1 MEKND
6 LKIENSNSVD
16 DKLQTKTIIRSRFLK
31 GLIDFLKEYSVI
43 GLAIGVVV
51 GQTSKDLVDSLVK
64 GIFMPIVELLVSKD
78 KFENLVFSI
87 KNVSFDIGS
96 VLSSFITFLIV
107 MSLLYFIV
115 KKIIKNDNFLP
126 KK

>member
-6 LKIENSNSVD
+6 LKIENSNLVD
-16 DKLQTKTIIRSRFLK
+16 DKLQTKTIVHSRFLK

-78 KFENLVFSI
+78 KFDDLVFSI
-87 KNVSFDIGS
+87 KNVSFDVGS

>member
-6 LKIENSNSVD
+6 LKIENSNLVD
-16 DKLQTKTIIRSRFLK
+16 DKLQTKTIVHSRFLK

-78 KFENLVFSI
+78 KFDNLVFSI
-87 KNVSFDIGS
+87 KNVSFDVGS

>member
-16 DKLQTKTIIRSRFLK
+16 DKLRTKAIVRSRFLK

-78 KFENLVFSI
+78 KFDNLVFSI
-87 KNVSFDIGS
+87 KNVSFDVGS

>member
-1 MEKND
+1 MKKRFIVQFVAIFVLLSILVAPVFTGYANTDVKNT
-6 LKIENSNSVD
+6 KA
-16 DKLQTKTIIRSRFLK
+16 QTQNVKRPET
-31 GLIDFLKEYSVI
+31 DFIL
-43 GLAIGVVV
+43 
-51 GQTSKDLVDSLVK
+51 D
-64 GIFMPIVELLVSKD
+64 FSKD
-78 KFENLVFSI
+78 KFDNLVFSI
-87 KNVSFDIGS
+87 KNVSFDVGS